1 MRETV
6 RKFKETVEIRSSV
19 FNRVRSH
26 RYFPAAL
33 LCFLLMAAAC
43 IHIWQRV
50 KVVELVKEVS
60 QLRTE
65 NTELLDAK
73 KKLHS
78 EVAALSTASRIEQY
92 ATDTLGLRPVDAE
105 RLFTL
110 IPNKQ
115 SYKPPDDL
123 ELLLYAI
130 NRVTDNVPTIS
141 VNSAMAKD
149 VDKIKLDTT
158 AQGGSGK

>member
-1 MRETV
+1 MKETV
-6 RKFKETVEIRSSV
+6 RRFKETVEIKSSV
-19 FNRVRSH
+19 LNRVRSH

-50 KVVELVKEVS
+50 RVVELVKEVS
-60 QLRTE
+60 QLRAE
-65 NTELLDAK
+65 NAELLDAK

-78 EVAALSTASRIEQY
+78 EIATLSTASRIETY
-92 ATDTLGLRPVDAE
+92 ATDTLGLFPVDAE

-110 IPNKQ
+110 IPKEE
-115 SYKPPDDL
+115 SYKQPDDL

-130 NRVTDNVPTIS
+130 SRVTNNVPTIS
-141 VNSAMAKD
+141 NNSAMAKN
-149 VDKIKLDTT
+149 VDKIRLDTLDER
-158 AQGGSGK
+158 GNGR